1 MLAALALTGCETSA
15 GKSAKLERE
24 AKAHSSAIPAAR
36 GLSIGRV
43 SSKIE
48 VLASALVHGN
58 EGVAAVVTLRN
69 RSATALRDIP
79 IELTVRDAHGAA
91 LYTNTA
97 GGLARNLTSVSY
109 LPAHGELAWVDDQ
122 VSGAGSPSSATARV
136 GEGTAATGVI
146 PALGTEGMHPF
157 EDPTNGMGA
166 EGNLVNRSG
175 LAQKDL
181 VVFVLA
187 RRAGAV
193 VAAGRAVVPLA
204 APGVP
209 TRFQAFLIGNP
220 QGAQLQAS
228 APPTTFR

>member
-1 MLAALALTGCETSA
+1 
-15 GKSAKLERE
+15 
-24 AKAHSSAIPAAR
+24 
-36 GLSIGRV
+36 V
-43 SSKIE
+43 SSKVE
-48 VLASALVHGN
+48 VRASALVRGN

-79 IELTVRDAHGAA
+79 IELTVRDARGAA

-97 GGLARNLTSVSY
+97 PGLASNLTRVSY
-109 LPAHGELAWVDDQ
+109 LPGHGELAWVDDH
-122 VSGAGSPSSATARV
+122 VSGAGSPSTATARV
-136 GEGTAATGVI
+136 GEGTPATGVI
-146 PALGTEGMHPF
+146 PALSTEGTRPF

-175 LAQKDL
+175 IAQKD
-181 VVFVLA
+181 VVVYALA

-193 VAAGRAVVPLA
+193 VAAGRALVPLA
-204 APGVP
+204 APGAP
-209 TRFQAFLIGNP
+209 THFQVFFVGNP